1 MDVRNAEISLR
12 EPNKK
17 MKPVNYHSQQK
28 KPKTQKTHLLKIYL
42 QHIKEW
48 MSNR

>member
-1 MDVRNAEISLR
+1 MEVRNAEISR

-17 MKPVNYHSQQK
+17 MKPVNYQSQQK
-28 KPKTQKTHLLKIYL
+28 KPQTQKTHILKIYL
-42 QHIKEW
+42 QHFKEW